1 MAFIVQA
8 ELLKNMG
15 FLSGKTIDEGIR
27 RFVQAKYHLMIGMT
41 QAEQLKREWISV
53 VHTGESRTFTIR
65 GRRIADG
72 VEIIL
77 ELTERNLSPIMQRI
91 LQPVVQLIKKVMR
104 AATPEMAEDLLKNG
118 MILSGDCEII
128 RNR

>member
-1 MAFIVQA
+1 MDI
-8 ELLKNMG
+8 G
-15 FLSGKTIDEGIR
+15 GTYR
-27 RFVQAKYHLMIGMT
+27 RISYVYH
-41 QAEQLKREWISV
+41 
-53 VHTGESRTFTIR
+53 R

-104 AATPEMAEDLLKNG
+104 AATPEMAEDLLK
-118 MILSGDCEII
+118 MV
-128 RNR
+128 